1 MESITKTM
9 SPRLTDILISVA
21 SFAVL
26 LLLIVVLPMFLSPG
40 IAYLTALII
49 FIIVIGYAGIMMN
62 RKTK

>member
-9 SPRLTDILISVA
+9 SPK
-21 SFAVL
+21 
-26 LLLIVVLPMFLSPG
+26 LLLIAVLPLFLSAG

-49 FIIVIGYAGIMMN
+49 FMIVIGYAGIMMN

>member
-9 SPRLTDILISVA
+9 SPRLMDILISVA

-26 LLLIVVLPMFLSPG
+26 LILIAVLPMFLSGG

-49 FIIVIGYAGIMMN
+49 FMIVIGYAGIMMN